1 MFDIA
6 FFKNTQGLK
15 REIVG
20 GGYGLKDVETIYSD
34 LEMQR
39 NRKPY
44 LFSIETTNNCNM
56 TCVMCPRTTKMTR
69 KIENMKPEVFKR
81 VAEQIT
87 PHSLEFYEKWTGFVE
102 QDLNIY
108 QSDRGENPFYFF
120 ISSQA
125 VTMHGFGEPLF
136 DTLLLERVEMLTEK
150 NIPSYFSCNPSNI
163 NINKI
168 EALFKAGLKFIKF
181 SIDSLSDEKMKAVRG
196 QQADFSVAIKKILQ
210 VLDIK
215 EKGNYPATIVACMIK
230 MDGDQ
235 NREAEEF
242 IRTWKDKNVYAYIK
256 SLDNQWYVNDPD
268 REKAKSHYESQYCEF
283 AWMSMSVMVDGTVV
297 PCTQDFNC
305 EMKMG
310 NVMEQ
315 SLEEIWN
322 SDNYKKFRM
331 MHINGNV
338 PKEYRCKERCDLKLV
353 ADYLTLNKAI
363 ELNDV

>member
-6 FFKNTQGLK
+6 FFKNTYGIK
-15 REIVG
+15 REIVANR
-20 GGYGLKDVETIYSD
+20 YV
-34 LEMQR
+34 LENAGEIFSALEQHR
-39 NRKPY
+39 SPKPH

-56 TCVMCPRTTKMTR
+56 TCVMCPRTTEMTR
-69 KIENMKPEVFKR
+69 KIENMRPEIFER

-87 PHSLEFYEKWTGFVE
+87 PHAPGLFKEWTGFVE
-102 QDLNIY
+102 NELGIHQRNA
-108 QSDRGENPFYFF
+108 GENSFYFF

-136 DTLLLERVEMLTEK
+136 DPLLNERVAILTDK
-150 NIPSYFSCNPSNI
+150 SIPSYFSCNPSNI

-168 EALFKAGLKFIKF
+168 DKLFKAGLKYIKF
-181 SIDSLSDEKMKAVRG
+181 SIDSISDDKMKEVRG
-196 QQADFSVAIKKILQ
+196 RQADFSGAMKKILQ

-215 EKGNYPATIVACMIK
+215 EKGRYPATIVACMIK
-230 MDGDQ
+230 MDKDQ
-235 NREAEEF
+235 DPEAEEF
-242 IRTWKDKNVYAYIK
+242 IRTWKGKDVYAYIK

-268 REKAKSHYESQYCEF
+268 RDKAQSHYESQYCEF
-283 AWMSMSVMVDGTVV
+283 AWTSMSVMVDGSVV

-322 SDNYKKFRM
+322 SDKYKEFRM
-331 MHINGNV
+331 MHITGDV

-353 ADYLTLNKAI
+353 ADYLTDKTINQRS
-363 ELNDV
+363 